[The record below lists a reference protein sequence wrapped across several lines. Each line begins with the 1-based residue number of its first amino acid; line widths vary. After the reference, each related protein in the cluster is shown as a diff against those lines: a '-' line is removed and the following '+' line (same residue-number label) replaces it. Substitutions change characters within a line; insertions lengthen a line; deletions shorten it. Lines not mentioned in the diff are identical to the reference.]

1 MITIFNTITAN
12 ENNCGKMASI
22 LESDNSRRIVIPKQI
37 REELGIT
44 PKTQL
49 ILTSN
54 KKGQIIIQKIDIEE
68 ITKRLETELA
78 DTPVL
83 ELAQEIR
90 DAINEKARKTHPS
103 TA

>member
-1 MITIFNTITAN
+1 
-12 ENNCGKMASI
+12 MASI
-22 LESDNSRRIVIPKQI
+22 IESDSSGRIVIPKKVRQK
-37 REELGIT
+37 LGIT
-44 PKTQL
+44 KKTQL

-54 KKGQIIIQKIDIEE
+54 KKGQILIQKLDLDE
-68 ITKRLETELA
+68 ITKRLEEELA

-90 DAINEKARKTHPS
+90 DAIDEKVRKTHPI